1 MAAKIG
7 DVMEGFVLKDQEGEE
22 VSLKELRGKT
32 VLLSFHP
39 LAWTGI
45 CTKQMKAL
53 EEAMDRF
60 DSMGV
65 VPLGISVD
73 AVPSKKAWADDM
85 GLKRLRILSDFW
97 PHGEVARSAD
107 IFIEK
112 LGFSGRGNIALDG
125 DGRVIMRRIYEIK
138 ELPDLEEVLSELA
151 E

>member
-1 MAAKIG
+1 MAAEIG
-7 DVMEGFVLKDQEGEE
+7 DVLEDFELSDQEGEK
-22 VSLKELRGKT
+22 VRLSDLRGKR

-53 EEAMDRF
+53 EKAMDRF
-60 DSMGV
+60 DSLGV
-65 VPLGISVD
+65 VPLGLSVD

-85 GLKRLRILSDFW
+85 GLERLRILSDFW

-112 LGFSGRGNIALDG
+112 MGVSGRGNIALDG
-125 DGRVIMRRIYEIK
+125 EGRVIMRKIYEIK
-138 ELPDLEEVLSELA
+138 ELPDLEEVLAELSG
-151 E
+151 